1 VIDRFYSLTPQAE
14 ADILEI
20 WDYIAD
26 DSEDRADEVI
36 SKLRKAFVQLGR
48 NPGLG
53 HRRPL
58 LAGRR
63 HRFWTVYSYVI
74 VYLCEREPIQI
85 VAVVHGARQI
95 ETVLASREETS
106 LE

>member
-26 DSEDRADEVI
+26 DSEDRADEVV
-36 SKLRKAFVQLGR
+36 SKLRQAFVQLGR

-53 HRRPL
+53 HRRPTI
-58 LAGRR
+58 ATRR
-63 HRFWTVYSYVI
+63 HRFWIVYSYVA
-74 VYLCEREPIQI
+74 VYLWEREPVQI

-95 ETVLASREETS
+95 ETVLASREETPV
-106 LE
+106 E